1 MNSNESKPEPHH
13 GAVAHNRRS
22 HRSAATMHFTPLD
35 IVHPVPVRLW
45 LVQLET
51 VGAVD
56 DAALDTAERA
66 RAARFRFETDRSRYI
81 RRRKALRE
89 LLGSQLGMAAARV
102 PLRLGEN
109 EKPELDMARA
119 PHFNASH
126 HGDFT
131 LIGLCDHAPIGVDI
145 EGLQG
150 MADIDPLAQ
159 NNLSPTELADFRR
172 LDPAQRESAFLTAW
186 TRKEACLK
194 SVGTGLAIDLRELHT
209 GTMPQGCVVTVPTSQ
224 GKRTVLLSSHRPLPM
239 MHVAIA
245 TRLS

>member
-1 MNSNESKPEPHH
+1 
-13 GAVAHNRRS
+13 
-22 HRSAATMHFTPLD
+22 MHITPLD
-35 IVHPVPVRLW
+35 IVHPAPVKLW
-45 LVQLET
+45 LVRLEA

-56 DAALDTAERA
+56 DTALDAAERA
-66 RAARFRFETDRSRYI
+66 RAARFRFEADRWRYI
-81 RRRKALRE
+81 RRRQALRE

-109 EKPELDMARA
+109 DKPELDMVLA

-126 HGDFT
+126 HGDLT

-145 EGLQG
+145 EGMRGL
-150 MADIDPLAQ
+150 ADIEPLAQ
-159 NNLSPTELADFRR
+159 NNLTPAELAEFHR
-172 LDPAQRESAFLTAW
+172 LDPTQREAAFLTVW

-209 GTMPQGCVVTVPTSQ
+209 GTTRQGSVVTVPTSQ
-224 GKRTVLLSSHRPLPM
+224 GVRTVLLSSHHPLPT